1 MIMSN
6 VHLGLFHGPPM
17 QQIPTDAEYKQ
28 LNQLKLRMAKGQR
41 KTQTYIHMGKYG
53 TRKHDYQG
61 SNQECFFLKSFS

>member
-28 LNQLKLRMAKGQR
+28 LNQLKLRMAKGQEN
-41 KTQTYIHMGKYG
+41 TDIYTYG
-53 TRKHDYQG
+53 
-61 SNQECFFLKSFS
+61 